1 MERINSVFGD
11 IRQGAREFLQDLE
24 NWFNQNQ
31 RRGILTFVG
40 ILLFVAVFSISM
52 MTAQGNIRE
61 SEYEEIV
68 FSDLATDR
76 LKSIPYGTEDQF
88 IKKQKAVSVMFAP
101 PHGSQRAKTDE
112 ILTKKGTE
120 LNRDFYYYPLVY
132 DTVNI
137 GERYDLDPTK
147 VTFVFFEAGEE
158 KNRVELADIDDLN
171 SSLIPELNRL
181 TMWNI
186 KTIEE

>member
-11 IRQGAREFLQDLE
+11 IRHGAREFFKDLE

-40 ILLFVAVFSISM
+40 ILLFVAVFSVSM

-88 IKKQKAVSVMFAP
+88 IKKQKAISVMFAP

-147 VTFVFFEAGEE
+147 VTFVFFEGGEE
-158 KNRVELADIDDLN
+158 KNRVELADINDLN